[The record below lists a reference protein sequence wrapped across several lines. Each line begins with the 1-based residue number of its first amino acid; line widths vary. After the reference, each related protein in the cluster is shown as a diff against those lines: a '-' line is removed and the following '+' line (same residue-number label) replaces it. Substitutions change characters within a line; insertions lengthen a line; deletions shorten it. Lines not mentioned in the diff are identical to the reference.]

1 MTWLELDGMRR
12 KNGGGVANVGACVM
26 WAMMWMHGTAFAG
39 IGVSSKKTL
48 WFRHKSV
55 VRI

>member
-1 MTWLELDGMRR
+1 MRR